1 MVPVFLRFHAPR
13 SRGGSKFGE
22 TTKEDRMADHPNAA
36 IIRRLYESEDSGPW
50 DIATED
56 VVWHVLGRDSPY
68 RGRAEMQAIPRGDY
82 EFISEKTHDVIAND
96 EHAIGLIEVTA
107 RRGGET
113 LTFRTAEIYH
123 MRDGKITER
132 WAFSDDTDAIKR
144 FFG

>member
-1 MVPVFLRFHAPR
+1 MP
-13 SRGGSKFGE
+13 
-22 TTKEDRMADHPNAA
+22 DHPNAA
-36 IIRRLYESEDSGPW
+36 IIRGLYASEDSGPW

-56 VVWHVLGRDSPY
+56 VVWHVLGRDEPY
-68 RGRAEMQAIPRGDY
+68 RGKAEMQAMPRSDY
-82 EFISEKTHDVIAND
+82 EFVSETTHDVIAND

-132 WAFSDDTDAIKR
+132 WAFSDDTEAIKR